1 MNSKN
6 FDLQKTSYAKS
17 TYTQVIDN
25 SFTQLV
31 PPPPEVVVE
40 PTVGEFFVMYNDLFY
55 DIPKTGE
62 INSHEFL
69 IQKSLEYLGKD
80 PLSEEFKA
88 LLEEVNT
95 LRQQLLDAN
104 QEIIE
109 LKTQQSSENIDIDEL
124 KTILS

>member
-40 PTVGEFFVMYNDLFY
+40 PTVDEFFVLYNDLFY
-55 DIPKTGE
+55 DIPKSGE
-62 INSHEFL
+62 INSHEF
-69 IQKSLEYLGKD
+69 IVQKSLEYLGKD

-104 QEIIE
+104 KEIIE
-109 LKTQQSSENIDIDEL
+109 LKTQQSSQGIDLDEL
-124 KTILS
+124 KTILP

>member
-40 PTVGEFFVMYNDLFY
+40 PTVDEFFVLYNDLFY
-55 DIPKTGE
+55 DIPKSGE
-62 INSHEFL
+62 VNSHEF
-69 IQKSLEYLGKD
+69 IVQKSLEYLGKD

-104 QEIIE
+104 KEIIE
-109 LKTQQSSENIDIDEL
+109 LKTQQSSQGIDLDEL
-124 KTILS
+124 KTVLP

>member
-1 MNSKN
+1 MSSKN
-6 FDLQKTSYAKS
+6 FDIQKTSYAKS

-40 PTVGEFFVMYNDLFY
+40 PTVDEFFVLYNNLFF

-62 INSHEFL
+62 VNSHEFL
-69 IQKSLEYLGKD
+69 VQKSTEYLDKD

-104 QEIIE
+104 REIIE
-109 LKTQQSSENIDIDEL
+109 LKNQQASENIDVDEI
-124 KTILS
+124 KTVLS

>member
-6 FDLQKTSYAKS
+6 FDIQKTSYPKS

-31 PPPPEVVVE
+31 PPPPEVIVE
-40 PTVGEFFVMYNDLFY
+40 PTVDEFFVLYNDLFF

-62 INSHEFL
+62 VNSHEFL
-69 IQKSLEYLGKD
+69 VQKSTEYLDKD

-88 LLEEVNT
+88 LLEEVNN

-104 QEIIE
+104 KEIVE
-109 LKTQQSSENIDIDEL
+109 LKTQQSLEGVDSKEL
-124 KTILS
+124 TALLP

>member
-6 FDLQKTSYAKS
+6 FNLQKTSYAKS

-31 PPPPEVVVE
+31 PPPPEEVIE
-40 PTVGEFFVMYNDLFY
+40 PNIDEFFALYNNLFY
-55 DIPKTGE
+55 DIPKTGDV
-62 INSHEFL
+62 NSHEFL
-69 IQKSLEYLGKD
+69 IQKSLEYLGRD

-95 LRQQLLDAN
+95 LRQELLEAN
-104 QEIIE
+104 KEILGLKSQETLESVDLNEI
-109 LKTQQSSENIDIDEL
+109 KTL
-124 KTILS
+124 LT

>member
-6 FDLQKTSYAKS
+6 FDIQKTSYAKS

-40 PTVGEFFVMYNDLFY
+40 PTVDEFFVLYNNLFF

-62 INSHEFL
+62 TNSHEFL
-69 IQKSLEYLGKD
+69 IQKSSEYIDKD

-88 LLEEVNT
+88 LLEEVNN

-104 QEIIE
+104 KEIIE
-109 LKTQQSSENIDIDEL
+109 LKTQQSLEGIDSEEL
-124 KTILS
+124 TALLP